1 MTKEVGLTMKLELM
15 RDFVQRQRTE
25 TDYDTFL
32 NEKVRLARNSVQ
44 AGRGSSNQE
53 VELAFAAR
61 RAKAL
66 RAN

>member
-66 RAN
+66 RAD